1 MNKKD
6 LKAALEWQMEMGVAD
21 SFSNSILPRKVAP
34 EVTEPVTRTGSIQ
47 DTNKISRTPH
57 PNPLPQGARELYQSF
72 TPNDEPR
79 KTAFNEP
86 AVNKYQPSKPSTM
99 NKQPST
105 NNVEFLNHSNGE
117 WINKAKEL
125 ADKATTLEE
134 LKKAVEGFDGLAI
147 KKTATNT
154 VFGEGNP
161 NSKVMF
167 IGEAPGENEDLEGR
181 PFCGLS
187 GQLLDKMLRFIGL
200 TRAENFYI
208 TNTLFWRPPGNR
220 KPTPEELA
228 ICKPFVEKHIAL
240 INPKVIVLVGSTAT
254 TGVLNSKDSISLLRK
269 VMSDYNS
276 PVLNKIIPCFAIYH
290 PSYLLRSP
298 SQKKVAW
305 GDMIKIKKYL
315 LDIAKS

>member
-1 MNKKD
+1 MSKKD
-6 LKAALEWQMEMGVAD
+6 LKAALEWQMEMGVED
-21 SFSNSILPRKVAP
+21 SFSNTIMPKKAKPAVIENKVEA
-34 EVTEPVTRTGSIQ
+34 VSNSFKEPVSQYMPKAEAT
-47 DTNKISRTPH
+47 
-57 PNPLPQGARELYQSF
+57 
-72 TPNDEPR
+72 
-79 KTAFNEP
+79 
-86 AVNKYQPSKPSTM
+86 KPSPI
-99 NKQPST
+99 KKE

-134 LKKAVEGFDGLAI
+134 LKKAVESFDGLAI

-161 NSKVMF
+161 KSKIMF
-167 IGEAPGENEDLEGR
+167 IGEAPGENEDLEAR

-187 GQLLDKMLRFIGL
+187 GQLLDKMLKFIGL
-200 TRAENFYI
+200 ERSKNFYI

-240 INPKVIVLVGSTAT
+240 VNPKVIVLVGATAT
-254 TGVLNSKDSISLLRK
+254 AGVLNSKDSISQLRK
-269 VMSDYNS
+269 VISDYNS
-276 PVLNKIIPCFAIYH
+276 PVLNKTIPCFAIYH

-315 LDIAKS
+315 NNLK